1 MPESKTDAETTV
13 DVVAILEKE
22 ECSLEDLLEAR
33 KAIYSSLETRT
44 LAEEVLKRLE
54 RGVVKFSAENKLQVR
69 RGALLWI
76 LGRNDEAVVLLGNA
90 RLGRDGLF
98 VLGRANLDRGQA
110 GQAIPHLEKAAE
122 GETES
127 HGAISLVEA
136 LHRLGQHEEA
146 FAALQKSKKTLDKT
160 AEFQYMLGFTLDHL
174 GRYTEAEEAYQ
185 KALHFEPEHAKA
197 LFRLAYNADLR
208 GDEDKALDIYERLRK
223 ARPPSANAMLNLGL
237 MYEDRCQFEKAID
250 CYQTILDTYPFHER
264 AQLYLSDAR
273 ASLNMY
279 YDEEARKK
287 EHRVGQML
295 NTPISEFQLSVRSR
309 NCLAKIGVNTLGD
322 LTKKSEQELLGCK
335 NFGETSLR
343 EVRELLRQRGL
354 NLAKADAGAPAKV
367 KPLPTLGAGGKEDLL
382 TKPILEFEWSARAR
396 KCMERLGLQVLSDLT
411 SKTEAEL
418 LSIRNFGLTSL
429 NEIRQKLS
437 QLGLSLKP
445 NK

>member
-1 MPESKTDAETTV
+1 MPESKLDAESTV

-22 ECSLEDLLEAR
+22 ECSLEELLEVR
-33 KAIYSSLETRT
+33 KAVYSSLETRV
-44 LAEEVLKRLE
+44 LAEEVMKRLE
-54 RGVVKFSAENKLQVR
+54 RGLVKFSAENKLQVR

-76 LGRNDEAVVLLGNA
+76 LGRNDEAVEILTGA

-98 VLGRANLDRGQA
+98 ILGRANLDRGQA
-110 GQAIPHLEKAAE
+110 TQALPHLEKAAE
-122 GETES
+122 GDAEAHS
-127 HGAISLVEA
+127 AVSLVEA
-136 LHRLGQHEEA
+136 LNRLGQHDEA
-146 FAALQKSKKTLDKT
+146 FAALQKVKKPLEKT
-160 AEFQYMLGFTLDHL
+160 AEYQYMLGFTLDHL
-174 GRYTEAEEAYQ
+174 GRYADGEEAYQ
-185 KALHFEPEHAKA
+185 RALHHEPDHAKA

-208 GDEDKALDIYERLRK
+208 GDEDKALDIYEKLRK

-322 LTKKSEQELLGCK
+322 LTKKSEPELLGCK

-343 EVRELLRQRGL
+343 EVKELLRQRGL
-354 NLAKADAGAPAKV
+354 TLAKSDATAPVKAKA
-367 KPLPTLGAGGKEDLL
+367 LPTLGAGGKEDML
-382 TKPILEFEWSARAR
+382 TKPIGEFEWSARAR
-396 KCMERLGLQVLSDLT
+396 KCMDRLGLQVLSDLT
-411 SKTEAEL
+411 SKTETEL

-445 NK
+445 SK